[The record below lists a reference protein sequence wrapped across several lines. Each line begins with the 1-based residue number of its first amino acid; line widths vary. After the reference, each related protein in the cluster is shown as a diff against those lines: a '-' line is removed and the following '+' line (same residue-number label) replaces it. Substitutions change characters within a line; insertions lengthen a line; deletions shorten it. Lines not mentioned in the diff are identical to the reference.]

1 MRLSKSGMSVLMRSG
16 SFVDTNLSFYIT
28 KKPEVSQR

>member
-1 MRLSKSGMSVLMRSG
+1 MKSSKNGITVLMRLG

-28 KKPEVSQR
+28 ENQSVM